1 MLLNH
6 SFSENLM
13 VIFIDDKL
21 VRIVSTKKFKQ
32 LHGNDFDVMIDARL
46 EALNLK
52 KLRGHVIILNVAEA
66 TINKFFKLI
75 QQSKGIVYQSVT
87 LVVENKPAIETQIK
101 NLYKVVKAA
110 GGVVFNEE
118 QKILMMYRLGKWDLP
133 KGKRDD
139 NEKAKQTAL
148 REVEEECGIKVQLT
162 QKLCTT
168 WHTYTMGT
176 RKILKRTK
184 WYRMNCTDES
194 AMQPQMEE
202 GIEKLEWMTEKEVQ
216 TALLNS
222 YSSIRYVIDQLKES
236 SPQSIVIK
244 SIER

>member
-1 MLLNH
+1 
-6 SFSENLM
+6 M

-21 VRIVSTKKFKQ
+21 IKIVSSKKFKH
-32 LHGNDFDVMIDARL
+32 LHGNDYDTMIDARL
-46 EALNLK
+46 ETLNPK
-52 KLRGHVIILNVAEA
+52 KLQGHVVILNATEA
-66 TINKFFKLI
+66 TIDKLFKLI
-75 QQSKGIVYQSVT
+75 QQSKGLVYQSLT
-87 LVVENKPAIETQIK
+87 LIVEDKDAIETQIK

-139 NEKAKQTAL
+139 NEKAKQTAV
-148 REVEEECGIKVQLT
+148 REVEEECGIKVQLSG
-162 QKLCTT
+162 KLCTT

-184 WYRMNCTDES
+184 WYRMNCIDES
-194 AMQPQMEE
+194 MMKPQTEE
-202 GIEKLEWMTEKEVQ
+202 GIERLEWMTEKEVQ

-236 SPQSIVIK
+236 SPQAIV
-244 SIER
+244 SESTER

>member
-1 MLLNH
+1 MPPNH
-6 SFSENLM
+6 SFLSLM

-21 VRIVSTKKFKQ
+21 VRIVSTKKFKH
-32 LHGNDFDVMIDARL
+32 LNGNDFDTMIDARL
-46 EALNLK
+46 ESLSLK
-52 KLRGHVIILNVAEA
+52 KMHGHVIILNASEA
-66 TINKFFKLI
+66 TIEKFFKLI
-75 QQSKGIVYQSVT
+75 QQSRDIVYQSVT
-87 LVVENKPAIETQIK
+87 LIVENKPTIETQIK
-101 NLYKVVKAA
+101 NFYKVVRAA

-139 NEKAKQTAL
+139 NEKAKQTAE
-148 REVEEECGIKVQLT
+148 REVEEECGIKVQLSE
-162 QKLCTT
+162 KLCTT

-184 WYRMNCTDES
+184 WFKMNCIDES
-194 AMQPQMEE
+194 KMQPQKEE

-222 YSSIRYVIDQLKES
+222 YSSIRYVIDQLKE
-236 SPQSIVIK
+236 K
-244 SIER
+244 HEIEVQ

>member
-1 MLLNH
+1 
-6 SFSENLM
+6 M

-46 EALNLK
+46 ESLNLK
-52 KLRGHVIILNVAEA
+52 KLRGHAIILNAAEA
-66 TINKFFKLI
+66 TIAQFFKLI

-87 LVVENKPAIETQIK
+87 LVVENKPAAETQIK
-101 NLYKVVKAA
+101 SFYKVVKAA

-139 NEKAKQTAL
+139 NEKAKQTAV

-162 QKLCTT
+162 EKLCTT

-194 AMQPQMEE
+194 AMQPQIEE

-222 YSSIRYVIDQLKES
+222 YSSIRYVIDQLKEKYEKEV
-236 SPQSIVIK
+236 Q
-244 SIER
+244 

>member
-1 MLLNH
+1 
-6 SFSENLM
+6 M

-21 VRIVSTKKFKQ
+21 VRVISAKKFKH
-32 LHGNDFDVMIDARL
+32 LHGNDFDTMIDARL
-46 EALNLK
+46 ETLSPK
-52 KLRGHVIILNVAEA
+52 KLQGHVIILNATEA
-66 TINKFFKLI
+66 TIEKFFKLI
-75 QQSKGIVYQSVT
+75 QQSKDIVYQSVT
-87 LVVENKPAIETQIK
+87 LVVENKDAIETQIK
-101 NLYKVVKAA
+101 NFYKVVKAA

-139 NEKAKQTAL
+139 NEKAKQTAV
-148 REVEEECGIKVQLT
+148 REVEEECGIKVQLSG
-162 QKLCTT
+162 KLCTT

-194 AMQPQMEE
+194 MMQPQTEE

-222 YSSIRYVIDQLKES
+222 YSSIRYVIDKLKIS
-236 SPQSIVIK
+236 SPVSIVDE

>member
-1 MLLNH
+1 MPLNQ
-6 SFSENLM
+6 SFSRNLM

-21 VRIVSTKKFKQ
+21 VRVISAKKFKH

-46 EALNLK
+46 ETLNPK
-52 KLRGHVIILNVAEA
+52 KLQGHVIILNAAE
-66 TINKFFKLI
+66 TTVDKFFKLI
-75 QQSKGIVYQSVT
+75 QQSKELVYQSVT

-101 NLYKVVKAA
+101 NFYKVVKAA

-139 NEKAKQTAL
+139 NEKAKQTAV
-148 REVEEECGIKVQLT
+148 REVEEECGIKVKLSE
-162 QKLCTT
+162 KLCTT

-194 AMQPQMEE
+194 KMQPQTEE

-222 YSSIRYVIDQLKES
+222 YSSIRYVIDQLKEKHETTI
-236 SPQSIVIK
+236 Q
-244 SIER
+244 

>member
-1 MLLNH
+1 MPLNH

-32 LHGNDFDVMIDARL
+32 LHDHDFDVMIDARL
-46 EALNLK
+46 ETLNPK
-52 KLRGHVIILNVAEA
+52 KLQGHVVILNAAEA
-66 TINKFFKLI
+66 TVDKFFKLI
-75 QQSKGIVYQSVT
+75 QQSKDIVYQSVT

-139 NEKAKQTAL
+139 NEKAKQTAV
-148 REVEEECGIKVQLT
+148 REVEEECGIKVKLT
-162 QKLCTT
+162 EKLCTT

-184 WYRMNCTDES
+184 WYRMNCTDETK
-194 AMQPQMEE
+194 MQPQTEE

-222 YSSIRYVIDQLKES
+222 YSSIRYVIDQLKEKHENTI
-236 SPQSIVIK
+236 Q
-244 SIER
+244 

>member
-1 MLLNH
+1 
-6 SFSENLM
+6 M

-21 VRIVSTKKFKQ
+21 IRIVSFKKFKH
-32 LHGNDFDVMIDARL
+32 LHGNDFDTMVDARL
-46 EALNLK
+46 ETLSLK
-52 KLRGHVIILNVAEA
+52 KLHGHVIILNASEA
-66 TINKFFKLI
+66 TIDKFFKLI
-75 QQSKGIVYQSVT
+75 QQSKDVVYQSVT
-87 LVVENKPAIETQIK
+87 LIVENKDAIETQIK

-118 QKILMMYRLGKWDLP
+118 QKILMMYRLEKWDLP

-139 NEKAKQTAL
+139 NEKAKQTAV
-148 REVEEECGIKVQLT
+148 REVEEECGIKVQLSG
-162 QKLCTT
+162 KLCTT

-184 WYRMNCTDES
+184 WYRMNCIDES
-194 AMQPQMEE
+194 MMQPQTEE

-222 YSSIRYVIDQLKES
+222 YSSIRYVIDQLKVS
-236 SPQSIVIK
+236 SPQSIVNE
-244 SIER
+244 STER

>member
-1 MLLNH
+1 
-6 SFSENLM
+6 M

-21 VRIVSTKKFKQ
+21 IRIVSFKKFKH
-32 LHGNDFDVMIDARL
+32 LHGNDFDTMVDARL
-46 EALNLK
+46 ETLNPK
-52 KLRGHVIILNVAEA
+52 KLQGHVVILNAAEA
-66 TINKFFKLI
+66 TIDKFFKLI
-75 QQSKGIVYQSVT
+75 QQSKELVYQSVT
-87 LVVENKPAIETQIK
+87 LIVEDKDAIETQIK

-139 NEKAKQTAL
+139 NEKAKQTAV
-148 REVEEECGIKVQLT
+148 REVEEECGIKVQLSG
-162 QKLCTT
+162 KLCTT

-194 AMQPQMEE
+194 MMQPQTEE

-222 YSSIRYVIDQLKES
+222 YSSIRYVIDQLKVS
-236 SPQSIVIK
+236 SPQSIVNE
-244 SIER
+244 STER